1 MYVSMMAG
9 VVALLQS
16 VAGQSLTL
24 DNFRT
29 PNGIYGTSRPAN
41 QPLLPGDLALIT
53 FELSG
58 LKVVGEARAVYGVG
72 LTLVGPDGKVLVEQE
87 PRATEALLPL
97 GGGKI
102 PAFVA
107 VELPIELPAG
117 SYTVNLRATDYV
129 GKTEGKATR
138 KIEVSPKRFGIVRV
152 TNSFVTGDTAPNY
165 ALPGQQFVLRFS
177 LAHCTLDPKTLRCKT
192 QLRIRLL
199 DENGVSLNPK
209 PFVTEIQDVLEE
221 TTRVC
226 PCTYPI
232 QPNRPGRFQIE
243 IEAIDQLAAVPISAK
258 IVYPLVVIE
267 PK

>member
-1 MYVSMMAG
+1 MMVSVMVLG
-9 VVALLQS
+9 QPVV
-16 VAGQSLTL
+16 GQSLTL

-41 QPLLPGDLALIT
+41 QPFIPGDLALIT

-58 LKVVGEARAVYGVG
+58 LKVVGEARSVYGVG
-72 LTLVGPDGKVLVEQE
+72 LSVVGPDGKVLVEQE
-87 PRATEALLPL
+87 PRPTEALLPL
-97 GGGKI
+97 GGGKV

-107 VELPIELPAG
+107 VELPVEMPAG
-117 SYTVNLRATDYV
+117 SYTVHLRANDYV

-152 TNSFVTGDTAPNY
+152 MNSFITGDTAPNY

-177 LAHCTLDPKTLRCKT
+177 LVHCTLDPKTLRCKT

-199 DENGVSLNPK
+199 DEKGVSLNPK

-226 PCTYPI
+226 PCTFPI

-243 IEAIDQLAAVPISAK
+243 IEAIDQLAKEPITAK

>member
-129 GKTEGKATR
+129 GKTEGRRPENRGFAQKVWHR
-138 KIEVSPKRFGIVRV
+138 S
-152 TNSFVTGDTAPNY
+152 GDEQLCDGETAPNY

-177 LAHCTLDPKTLRCKT
+177 LAHCALDPKTLRCKT

-232 QPNRPGRFQIE
+232 QPNRSGRFQIE